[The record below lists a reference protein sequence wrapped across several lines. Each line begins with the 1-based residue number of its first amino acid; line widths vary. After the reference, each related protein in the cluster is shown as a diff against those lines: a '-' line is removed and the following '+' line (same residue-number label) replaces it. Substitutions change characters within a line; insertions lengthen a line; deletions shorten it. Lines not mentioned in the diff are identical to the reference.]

1 MQTSQTLWVKLQTS
15 SKVPIIQLL
24 RIEDWLQKG
33 ETLGRSNTGDFMPWL
48 GIAEIAAG
56 NHVFSVV
63 IFIPSLQADSQL
75 WCFFEQWMVS
85 FWEVECH
92 QLQPPGV
99 YQMMPVN
106 SYQPQAWSKYVI
118 EFSDRFNSIPLHF
131 KSQALQQIYKE
142 PELLNSIWMQLLR
155 FLRILVVT
163 ISYVMVLQ
171 EEAYN
176 FSHLTACCKIWICPV
191 LHVSFF
197 LLLT

>member
-1 MQTSQTLWVKLQTS
+1 MCQVFINNELCWCIFLSTGQIKNLKSNILSGASLSRLHAYFTPEWNISPYAMGLIIYFFIGRMGLILFIHQSPSIIRCFKHIGMMQTSQTLWVKLQTS
-15 SKVPIIQLL
+15 SKVPIIQLP
-24 RIEDWLQKG
+24 RIEDWLQKE

-106 SYQPQAWSKYVI
+106 SYQPQAWSK
-118 EFSDRFNSIPLHF
+118 
-131 KSQALQQIYKE
+131 
-142 PELLNSIWMQLLR
+142 
-155 FLRILVVT
+155 
-163 ISYVMVLQ
+163 
-171 EEAYN
+171 
-176 FSHLTACCKIWICPV
+176 
-191 LHVSFF
+191 
-197 LLLT
+197 